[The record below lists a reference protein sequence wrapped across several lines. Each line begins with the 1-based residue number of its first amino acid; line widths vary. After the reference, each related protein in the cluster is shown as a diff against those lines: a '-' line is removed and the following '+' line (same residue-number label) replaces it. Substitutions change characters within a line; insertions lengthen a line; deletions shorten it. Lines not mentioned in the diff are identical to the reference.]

1 MVVVTKMVFNPVKMM
16 VMVFNLV
23 KMMVVVF
30 NLVKRLRER
39 GERRWKATLTDP
51 ADSGS

>member
-1 MVVVTKMVFNPVKMM
+1 MVVVTKMVE
-16 VMVFNLV
+16 V

>member
-1 MVVVTKMVFNPVKMM
+1 MIMVVVTKMVE
-16 VMVFNLV
+16 V

>member
-1 MVVVTKMVFNPVKMM
+1 MIMVVVTKMVFNPVKMM
-16 VMVFNLV
+16 VM
-23 KMMVVVF
+23 VF

>member
-1 MVVVTKMVFNPVKMM
+1 MIMVVVSKMVFNPVKMM
-16 VMVFNLV
+16 V
-23 KMMVVVF
+23 VVF
-30 NLVKRLRER
+30 YLVKRLRER